1 LVSIMI
7 DAPRLKRGDKS
18 HRHMDLRYTQREAT
32 PMDTQSM
39 LKQMCKSDITDS
51 DIKAI
56 CKSRGFSAKEATS
69 RDVFENFFIS
79 TIGIKEV
86 LDSLT
91 YKEVVFLHLLNKMKK
106 EVGIEYFERLYGCA
120 ESTNGYHYMTFTK
133 RYKETFKKVKSNL
146 VRKGVLIAIERETYG
161 KSAKMERL
169 QFSFP
174 PEFGSFLPPLVKASK
189 FKKTGKFKREVLR
202 DKLLELAGGER
213 KKPSPLSNPD
223 RRSFKLTIN
232 EDNLSIGGK
241 QFRAKYLL
249 DWQKACMR
257 ASIKTDTEDRVYPD
271 YSRDDMAPV
280 DAALYAIAQLGD
292 HEWLPAD
299 GLEVILKIFT
309 GDDVNHPCEQ
319 ICEAGWEWGCLVKVV
334 VDKTAYYRLPDDP
347 LDDAAAPTPEQY
359 LRIMPD
365 GTVVLNL
372 VKIPYAALEVLASI
386 ALLDIHNANL
396 RATANII
403 KIGDAL
409 ATVRKEGI
417 FEWLRE
423 NSSGFRTAIEIAEKR
438 WGKQII
444 HEDLMVAQ
452 VKDLSL
458 KVQIEKSCT
467 GSQLVSLPDDYIAF
481 PCGVLPAIQK
491 IVSASGHVVKKARN
505 E

>member
-1 LVSIMI
+1 
-7 DAPRLKRGDKS
+7 
-18 HRHMDLRYTQREAT
+18 
-32 PMDTQSM
+32 MDTQSM
-39 LKQMCKSDITDS
+39 LKQMCESDINDS

-56 CKSRGFSAKEATS
+56 CKSRGFPAKEATS

-91 YKEVVFLHLLNKMKK
+91 YKEVVFLHLLSKMNK
-106 EVGIEYFERLYGCA
+106 EVGIGYFERLYGSA
-120 ESTNGYHYMTFTK
+120 RAANKYYYGTFTK
-133 RYKETFKKVKSNL
+133 RYNETFKEVKSNL
-146 VRKGVLIAIERETYG
+146 VRKGVLIAIEQETYR
-161 KSAKMERL
+161 KSTRMERL
-169 QFSFP
+169 RFSFP
-174 PEFGSFLPPLVKASK
+174 PEFGEFLPPLVKASK

-202 DKLLELAGGER
+202 DKLLELAGGKR
-213 KKPSPLSNPD
+213 KRPSPLSNSD

-232 EDNLSIGGK
+232 EGNLSIGGK
-241 QFRAKYLL
+241 QFRANYLL

-257 ASIKTDTEDRVYPD
+257 ASVKTDTKEQGYQSYPGG
-271 YSRDDMAPV
+271 DMTPV
-280 DAALYAIAQLGD
+280 DATLYAISQLGE

-299 GLEVILKIFT
+299 SLAVILKIFT
-309 GDDVNHPCEQ
+309 GDDINHPCEQ

-347 LDDAAAPTPEQY
+347 LDDADAPTPEQY
-359 LRIMPD
+359 LQIAPD

-372 VKIPYAALEVLASI
+372 VKIPYAALEVIASV

-403 KIGDAL
+403 KIGNAL
-409 ATVRKEGI
+409 TTVRKEGV

-423 NSSGFRTAIEIAEKR
+423 NSAGFRTAIKIAEKR